1 LTHETI
7 NNAAEL
13 QQDNQQFA
21 QQQLTA
27 QQPQPAAMPQQG
39 VPNGIGQ

>member
-7 NNAAEL
+7 NHAADL
-13 QQDNQQFA
+13 QQQNLQS
-21 QQQLTA
+21 A

-39 VPNGIGQ
+39 VPNGI